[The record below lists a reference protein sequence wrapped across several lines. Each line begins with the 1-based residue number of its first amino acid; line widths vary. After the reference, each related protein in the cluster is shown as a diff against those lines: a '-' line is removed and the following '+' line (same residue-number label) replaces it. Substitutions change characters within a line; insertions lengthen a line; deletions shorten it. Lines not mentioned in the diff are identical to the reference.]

1 MAQAMVART
10 PAQPMIVTER
20 LPISWGAQAV
30 LRVNALRPTATGKAT
45 EREEEEGEAQGEQEE
60 AGKNDA
66 VAGSLAAR
74 PTQWPAPLGAGTSAR
89 CGGST
94 SLAVR
99 IVANAIAASRH

>member
-1 MAQAMVART
+1 MVART

-45 EREEEEGEAQGEQEE
+45 EREEEEGEAQAEEGEAEL
-60 AGKNDA
+60 KNGA
-66 VAGSLAAR
+66 VAGRLVAR
-74 PTQWPAPLGAGTSAR
+74 PAQWRAPLGAGTR

-94 SLAVR
+94 SLAAR
-99 IVANAIAASRH
+99 MLANAIAASRH